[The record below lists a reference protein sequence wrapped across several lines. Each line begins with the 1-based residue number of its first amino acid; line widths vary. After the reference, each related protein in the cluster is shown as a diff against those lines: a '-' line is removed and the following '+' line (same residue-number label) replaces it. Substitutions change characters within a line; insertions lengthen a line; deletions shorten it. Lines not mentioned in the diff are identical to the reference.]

1 MFDDWKVQLVAMLRD
16 ILSKTPDS
24 IRLCL
29 VILSFAVGLALA
41 FLLYVAITKAG
52 I

>member
-29 VILSFAVGLALA
+29 
-41 FLLYVAITKAG
+41 YVAITKAG